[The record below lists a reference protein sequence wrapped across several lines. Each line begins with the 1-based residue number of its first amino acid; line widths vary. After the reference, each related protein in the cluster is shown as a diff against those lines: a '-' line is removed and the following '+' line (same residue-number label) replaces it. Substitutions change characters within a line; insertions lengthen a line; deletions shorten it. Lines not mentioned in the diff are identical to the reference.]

1 MKQTIAA
8 LLIFGLTAANN
19 ASSIDLSSMTCE
31 EFLASNK
38 DETRIILAW
47 LDGYYKDEQDPPV
60 IDFDTLSASFKKLNE
75 YCAGEPTAR
84 LITAAD
90 ELFGR

>member
-1 MKQTIAA
+1 MKRTIAA
-8 LLIFGLTAANN
+8 LLIVGLTPATN
-19 ASSIDLSSMTCE
+19 ASSIDLSRMTCQD
-31 EFLASNK
+31 FLDTNK
-38 DETRIILAW
+38 DESRIILAW
-47 LDGYYKDEQDPPV
+47 LDGYYKNEQDPPV
-60 IDFDTLSASFKKLNE
+60 IDFDTLTASFKKLNE

>member
-1 MKQTIAA
+1 MKRTIAA
-8 LLIFGLTAANN
+8 LVIFGLTAANN
-19 ASSIDLSSMTCE
+19 ATSIDLSRMTCD

-60 IDFDTLSASFKKLNE
+60 IDFDTLTASFQKLNE
-75 YCAGEPTAR
+75 YCAAKPAAP